1 MLVAEHPNRVK
12 TAFFKSN
19 FVFQIWY
26 QGLYLISG
34 SFASLSLFYHLHNFL
49 QAHVTAKIRNAIA
62 YNEKIFFSV
71 EGMKIWKTEKLQG
84 YCYVYSM
91 SSQKLLRAV
100 YRFSTS
106 LRKHNTYIDSASR
119 VKKPKS
125 LINLPLITS
134 ANIIQSSSL
143 NFKWI
148 SLIDTHSIW
157 FYFCLFLVPI
167 QAATVT
173 LRWKKKSTFNLMN
186 GDAVDDGCTNNLGH
200 LSTDNNLNNTKISNF
215 FDFRIELKLCVQ
227 SMKGGMWEMCR
238 DNSFI

>member
-19 FVFQIWY
+19 FVLQIWY

-125 LINLPLITS
+125 YQFNADYFRKYNPIELIELQMNF
-134 ANIIQSSSL
+134 L
-143 NFKWI
+143 NR
-148 SLIDTHSIW
+148 H
-157 FYFCLFLVPI
+157 
-167 QAATVT
+167 
-173 LRWKKKSTFNLMN
+173 TFNLILFLFIFSPN
-186 GDAVDDGCTNNLGH
+186 SSCN
-200 LSTDNNLNNTKISNF
+200 S
-215 FDFRIELKLCVQ
+215 DFAMEEEVY
-227 SMKGGMWEMCR
+227 
-238 DNSFI
+238 F